1 MVCIK
6 TCAAEPQ
13 SQAQDGGEVVVKLG
27 TVVRKDWVNWCPGK
41 EGKQTH
47 WSEFLE
53 TCRWRML
60 CGALLEGVVSSLRG
74 VEGQFD
80 G

>member
-53 TCRWRML
+53 TCRWRKPERGSAGGCSEL
-60 CGALLEGVVSSLRG
+60 PEGGGGAI
-74 VEGQFD
+74 
-80 G
+80 